1 MRNTWVIFLSCFFL
15 TFFFKT
21 VFLCLELTKQARLG
35 SQWTLGLD
43 LSLMPSNWITILQ
56 HNPQLFC
63 CFKHGFWGIKLKFL
77 HLQRQELYQ
86 LNCHKDLLCAFFISP
101 ITLRAMVAVFLTP
114 WVSFDCPWTPCK
126 WIQAV
131 YALLHLAS
139 FAHSTVCEIY
149 SLLCKLV
156 TILSHGCL
164 LFHRIHTPMPVQ
176 WILFKLF

>member
-15 TFFFKT
+15 TFFF
-21 VFLCLELTKQARLG
+21 FLRQCFFAWNSLSRQGWVASEPSACLWCLPAG
-35 SQWTLGLD
+35 
-43 LSLMPSNWITILQ
+43 ITILQ

-63 CFKHGFWGIKLKFL
+63 CFKYGFWGIKLKFL
-77 HLQRQELYQ
+77 YLQRQELYQ

-101 ITLRAMVAVFLTP
+101 ITLRAMVAAFLTP

-139 FAHSTVCEIY
+139 FAHSTVWN
-149 SLLCKLV
+149 
-156 TILSHGCL
+156 
-164 LFHRIHTPMPVQ
+164 LFAAM
-176 WILFKLF
+176 